1 MVSSLGRAATDA
13 READAIN
20 SPAPGFVERGHCQQ
34 VRLTL
39 DIRPVEADNR
49 LVMVVLERLRE
60 QTLEKLARHYAA
72 GDLRLGTLE
81 HRLHEALAAEAPA
94 EVAGVTWDLP
104 ALESSIW
111 ERVRANVWSAQ
122 GQAAAR
128 RISFETLPETELALR
143 GPRTW
148 LVGRSRRCDVMLLDP
163 AVSRRHAFVSLRG
176 GQCTVRDLGST
187 NGVHVNGELTETAIL
202 RPGDVLTIGGTVDA
216 FVT

>member
-1 MVSSLGRAATDA
+1 MTLLA
-13 READAIN
+13 RTSESGYNRHRRDCC
-20 SPAPGFVERGHCQQ
+20 SCAPGAPSLASSPVVVRRHCQQ

-81 HRLHEALAAEAPA
+81 HRLHKALAAEAPA

-111 ERVRANVWSAQ
+111 ERVRANVSSGQ
-122 GQAAAR
+122 GQPAAR
-128 RISFETLPETELALR
+128 RISFETL
-143 GPRTW
+143 
-148 LVGRSRRCDVMLLDP
+148 
-163 AVSRRHAFVSLRG
+163 
-176 GQCTVRDLGST
+176 
-187 NGVHVNGELTETAIL
+187 
-202 RPGDVLTIGGTVDA
+202 
-216 FVT
+216 

>member
-1 MVSSLGRAATDA
+1 
-13 READAIN
+13 
-20 SPAPGFVERGHCQQ
+20 
-34 VRLTL
+34 
-39 DIRPVEADNR
+39 
-49 LVMVVLERLRE
+49 VMVVFEQLRE

-81 HRLHEALAAEAPA
+81 HRLHKALAAEAPA

-111 ERVRANVWSAQ
+111 ERVRTNVWSAQ
-122 GQAAAR
+122 GQEAAR

-148 LVGRSRRCDVMLLDP
+148 LVGRSRCCDVMLLDP
-163 AVSRRHAFVSLRG
+163 AVSRHHALVSFRG

-187 NGVHVNGELTETAIL
+187 NGLHVNGDLTETAIL